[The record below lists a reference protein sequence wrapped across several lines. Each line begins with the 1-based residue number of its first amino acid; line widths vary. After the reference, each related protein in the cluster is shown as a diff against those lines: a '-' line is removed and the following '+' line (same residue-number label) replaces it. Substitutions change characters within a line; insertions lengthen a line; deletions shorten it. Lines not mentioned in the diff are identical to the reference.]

1 MSGISCE
8 ETKENQALEEM
19 IGKGKVS
26 DHKSSEAKG
35 KKGRKAAAEEH
46 RKSPMKCLQQ
56 TRKRKIEDMLPF
68 CVTLCPFKNIFCCL
82 LACIWGKHCHL

>member
-35 KKGRKAAAEEH
+35 KKRK
-46 RKSPMKCLQQ
+46 KSSCRGTQKKPHEMFTADKEKEN
-56 TRKRKIEDMLPF
+56 REY
-68 CVTLCPFKNIFCCL
+68 VTFLCYIMS
-82 LACIWGKHCHL
+82 I

>member
-26 DHKSSEAKG
+26 DHKSSRE
-35 KKGRKAAAEEH
+35 KKEEKQLQRNTEKA
-46 RKSPMKCLQQ
+46 P
-56 TRKRKIEDMLPF
+56 
-68 CVTLCPFKNIFCCL
+68 
-82 LACIWGKHCHL
+82 